1 MRVFVTGGTGFIG
14 SHLVARLIEQD
25 HEVRCL
31 VRNRRKAEELFGNQ
45 MPELIPGNLE
55 NTEALAA
62 GCSGAEAIFHLAGV
76 TAARSEAEFYRT
88 NSEAT
93 RRLTQAATHGSTLRS
108 FIYVSSL
115 AAAGPAERGQ
125 PISNP
130 EAADP
135 VTNYGRSK
143 LAGEDAVRRSGL
155 PWIIIRPPAVYG
167 PRDTEFLRVFK
178 FSKLGI
184 APLFGDGSQELSLI
198 FANDLVEALIAAA
211 LKGTKEKTYYAAHRD
226 VVTSQK
232 FVELVYREVKQKGA
246 GARPFLIK
254 IPSLAVRA
262 ALQVT
267 GTAANLLG
275 AATVLSSDRA
285 GEFLAPAWTC
295 DPTELERDTGW
306 RARHNT
312 RQGIS
317 HTATWYRENGWL

>member
-14 SHLVARLIEQD
+14 SHLVTRLIEQD
-25 HEVRCL
+25 FEVRCL
-31 VRNRRKAEELFGNQ
+31 VRDRSKAEELFGNQ

-55 NTEALAA
+55 NTQALEE
-62 GCSGAEAIFHLAGV
+62 GCSGAEAVFHLAGV

-88 NSEAT
+88 NSEGT
-93 RRLTQAATHGSTLRS
+93 RRLAQAATLGSTLQS
-108 FIYVSSL
+108 FIYLSSL
-115 AAAGPAERGQ
+115 AAAGPAERGR

-143 LAGEDAVRRSGL
+143 LAGEDAVRRSDL

-178 FSKLGI
+178 FSGLGI

-198 FANDLVEALIAAA
+198 FASDLVEALIATAH
-211 LKGTKEKTYYAAHRD
+211 KGTKEKTYYAAHRD

-254 IPSLAVRA
+254 VPSLAVRA
-262 ALQVT
+262 ILHVT

-275 AATVLSSDRA
+275 AATVLSPDRA

-295 DPTELERDTGW
+295 DPTELESDTGW
-306 RARHNT
+306 RARHST
-312 RQGIS
+312 QEGIAQ
-317 HTATWYRENGWL
+317 TAAWYRENRWL